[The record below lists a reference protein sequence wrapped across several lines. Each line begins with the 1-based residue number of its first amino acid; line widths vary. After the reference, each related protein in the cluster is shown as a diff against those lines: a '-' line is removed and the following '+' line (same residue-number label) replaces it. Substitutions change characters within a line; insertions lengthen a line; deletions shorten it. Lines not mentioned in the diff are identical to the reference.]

1 MEKLSARDRIIEAAY
16 KLFSE
21 RGYHGTTTRE
31 IARAASVSEVTLFR
45 IFGTKEA
52 LFEEVLKA
60 KSIIPDLVAMLNEL
74 DHRELKDLLYSLA
87 KKIYSTLVA
96 KKRFIMI
103 TLSEV
108 NQYSEK
114 VINVYQKLINEIDDL
129 LVKIFSKHRDNNRTA
144 DLKIVAMGFRGMIFD
159 LFLTNEILL
168 RKNIST
174 MELEHVLSSYVGM
187 VLNSIK

>member
-174 MELEHVLSSYVGM
+174 MELEHVLLSYVGM